1 MKVIRKV
8 EKEVKKFKIG
18 DQIAL
23 GRYTATA
30 MAQDETGTTFCLDQ
44 VYGEKP
50 MAYGDEKRIKALYN
64 SKMFDE
70 VRDMMEPFVFVNRDS
85 GERVGMLL
93 RYPTAEEIWGKR
105 VASGILPTTIEG
117 ADKRW
122 EAMKEARNRIGFNVK
137 GGIRGYWTD
146 SFIGSDDEIN
156 GHVTVCFDGNAGA
169 TDVKDGDNH
178 VYFRPVFKLKG

>member
-1 MKVIRKV
+1 MKVMRKF

-18 DQIAL
+18 DQITL

-50 MAYGDEKRIKALYN
+50 MRYGDEKRIKALYN

-70 VRDMMEPFVFVNRDS
+70 VRDLMVSFRPEWDDEIEAPFR
-85 GERVGMLL
+85 ML
-93 RYPTAEEIWGKR
+93 RSPTAEEIWGKR
-105 VASGILPTTIEG
+105 VASGILPAAVDG

-122 EAMKEARNRIGFNVK
+122 EAMKDTRNRIGFDVK
-137 GGIRGYWTD
+137 GCIRNYWTE
-146 SFIGSDDEIN
+146 SFTGNDEIN
-156 GHVTVCFDGNAGA
+156 GHVILCFDGDAA
-169 TDVKDGDNH
+169 AIDMECGDNY
-178 VYFRPVFKLKG
+178 VFFRPVFKLKG